1 MKIRFLAAFVLFA
14 PATAL
19 ALDDYVMIKVN
30 GQNISAAEVERSW
43 EALFPPG
50 TAPEFDTANETVRQN
65 VLRGII
71 TEKLILIE
79 AEKQGT
85 DKIASVQQKIEDAKR
100 KIVLRAF
107 LDQRTAS
114 LISEADIKSAY
125 EQLVKKLSG
134 EEEIRARHIL
144 VATEKEADDLYD
156 KIEDGGDFAKLAE
169 EFSKDPASAGQGGDL
184 GYFTHDKMVK
194 PFANAAFSLKKGET
208 SKPVESPFGWHVI
221 KVEDRRPVTIPT
233 LNEARDEIAS
243 DLRDKKLGSYV
254 SGLLNAADISYFTP
268 KGKEMAFDKNPAK
281 LESND

>member
-134 EEEIRARHIL
+134 EEEVRARHIL

-221 KVEDRRPVTIPT
+221 KAEDRRPVTIPT

>member
-134 EEEIRARHIL
+134 EEEVRARHIL

-233 LNEARDEIAS
+233 LNEARDEIAG

>member
-1 MKIRFLAAFVLFA
+1 MKTRFLAAFILTV
-14 PATAL
+14 PAMAH
-19 ALDDYVMIKVN
+19 AIDDYVMLKVN
-30 GQNISAAEVERSW
+30 GQNVSAAEVERSW

-85 DKIASVQQKIEDAKR
+85 EKMASVQQQIEDAKR
-100 KIVLRAF
+100 KIVLRTF

-114 LISEADIKSAY
+114 LISEDDIKVAY
-125 EQLVKKLSG
+125 EQWVKKISG
-134 EEEIRARHIL
+134 KEEVRARHIL
-144 VATEKEADDLYD
+144 VASEKEAAELYD

-184 GYFTHDKMVK
+184 GFFTQDKMVK
-194 PFANAAFSLKKGET
+194 PFADAAFNLKKGEV
-208 SKPVESPFGWHVI
+208 SEPVKSPFGWHVI
-221 KVEDRRPVTIPT
+221 KIEERRPVTIPT
-233 LNEARDEIAS
+233 LNEARDGIVE
-243 DLRDKKLGSYV
+243 DLRNKKLDGYV

-268 KGKEMAFDKNPAK
+268 KGKEMTFDKKPAK
-281 LESND
+281 LGSDE

>member
-14 PATAL
+14 PAAAL

-134 EEEIRARHIL
+134 EEEVRARHIL

-233 LNEARDEIAS
+233 LNEARDEIAG